1 MNAVGASNGFRACLA
16 ETEKADL
23 AVLHQGGHGARRLF
37 DRHGWIDAVLI
48 IQIDHLNAEALQ
60 TRLAGADHVL
70 RPSVGYFAPAAAEI
84 AEFGRHEDLRAASR
98 DGLADERF
106 VVPEAIH

>member
-1 MNAVGASNGFRACLA
+1 MNAVGAANGFRASLA

-23 AVLHQGGHGARRLF
+23 AVLHQPRHGAHRLF

-48 IQIDHLNAEALQ
+48 IQIDHLDTEALQ

-70 RPSVGYFAPAAAEI
+70 WPPVGYFAPAAAEI
-84 AEFGRHEDLRAASR
+84 TELVATKTS
-98 DGLADERF
+98 ERL
-106 VVPEAIH
+106 PAM